1 MNNSLIDK
9 IRGGL
14 IVSCQALENEPL
26 HGSFIMGKMAL
37 AAKQGGAAGIRA
49 NGIEDIRAIKKEV
62 DLPLIGIIKRVYGDN
77 GVFITPT
84 LREVTELC
92 AEGVDILAM
101 DATIRERPDNRSLEE
116 SVLFVKRE
124 FPNVMLMADTSN
136 ADEARIALQLGF
148 DFIAPTLMGYTPY
161 TSGFDISANDFEKL
175 KEYISTGGRVIAEGN
190 IDSPEKARRCLDLGV
205 LAVVTGGAIT
215 RPQLI
220 TKKFTDAMKSFFPS
234 T

>member
-1 MNNSLIDK
+1 MKNNLIDR

-14 IVSCQALENEPL
+14 IVSCQALPDEPL
-26 HGSFIMGKMAL
+26 HSSFIMSKMAL
-37 AAKQGGAAGIRA
+37 AAKQGGAVGIRA

-92 AEGVDILAM
+92 SEGVDILAM
-101 DATIRERPDNRSLEE
+101 DATMRERPDNRPLEE
-116 SVLFVKRE
+116 SVALVKRE
-124 FPNVMLMADTSN
+124 FPKIILMADTSN
-136 ADEARIALQLGF
+136 VDEARIALQLGF
-148 DFIAPTLMGYTPY
+148 DFIAPTLMGYTSY

-175 KEYISTGGRVIAEGN
+175 KGYIALSDRVIAEGN
-190 IDSPEKARRCLDLGV
+190 IDSPEKARRCIDLGA

-220 TKKFTDAMKSFFPS
+220 TQKFTDAMK
-234 T
+234 